1 MKIIA
6 IGGGGFTHETFPEL
20 DDFCLSHV
28 EKSWPR
34 VAYIGTA
41 SDDEPVKIERFK
53 SCFAGR
59 TSACI
64 HLPMTLSSS
73 NLSAALA
80 DVDLVY
86 VGGGDTEQMVAQW
99 RTQGWDLALVKAY
112 QSGVVLAG
120 TSAGA
125 VCWFDQ
131 FLFNSRAGPM
141 RPLAGLG
148 LISMGACPHYSSET
162 PRRTALHHA
171 VTTKTMPATIAI
183 DDGVAVAFE
192 RGQPIEVCIAEAGAN
207 AHFVKLSAE
216 AARAQ
221 EAPLEL

>member
-86 VGGGDTEQMVAQW
+86 VGGGDTEKMVALW
-99 RTQGWDLALVKAY
+99 RSNGWDRVLCNAARRGLALA
-112 QSGVVLAG
+112 GV
-120 TSAGA
+120 SAGA
-125 VCWFDQ
+125 VCWFDH
-131 FLFNSRAGPM
+131 FLFGSGIGPM
-141 RPLAGLG
+141 RPLQGLG
-148 LISMGACPHYSSET
+148 LIKGGACPHYSTEKDRQ
-162 PRRTALHHA
+162 PALHEAVARRT
-171 VTTKTMPATIAI
+171 MPDTVAI
-183 DDGVAVAFE
+183 DDGVAVVFDAS
-192 RGQPIEVCIAEAGAN
+192 GPVIQC
-207 AHFVKLSAE
+207 SAE
-216 AARAQ
+216 PEASAYHVQRAADGTVTQ
-221 EAPLEL
+221 TCLPL